1 MQYSVLQMR
10 FTVAQT
16 ITTSIRLPV
25 QLRKQLEMV
34 SRLKNEGKNG
44 MIIEALKNYF
54 QKFEKLDLV
63 QEARRQSLL
72 ASKNDKDG
80 SLPWEDNLDIDDWK
94 R

>member
-1 MQYSVLQMR
+1 MS
-10 FTVAQT
+10 QT

-25 QLRKQLEMV
+25 QLRKQLERF
-34 SRLKNEGKNG
+34 SCLKNEGKNG
-44 MIIEALKNYF
+44 VIIEALKNYF

-63 QEARRQSLL
+63 QEAKRQSLL